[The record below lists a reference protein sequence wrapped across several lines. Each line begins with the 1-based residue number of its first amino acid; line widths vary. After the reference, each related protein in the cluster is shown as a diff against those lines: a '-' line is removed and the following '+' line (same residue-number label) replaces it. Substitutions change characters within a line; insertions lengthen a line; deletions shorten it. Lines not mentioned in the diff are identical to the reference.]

1 MSWIKREKRT
11 PKPNWNAIRQVNKG
25 FFKYNV
31 KLNLDKLRNTLR
43 ITLISIWEYVIPIWK
58 ISGLFKNIKSK
69 KDLKNFIQERSA
81 HVTQTTLYGY
91 LKTRIGVKYI
101 AMMEDDRFLESINI
115 AKWNIYVVAL
125 ADCSFYVYSYLISE
139 KNLKEND
146 CTEIFLNILE
156 NEKNNGLSEKI
167 YNKGKADFLKRIEN
181 IDFNKY
187 HLEDPFKES
196 GEALYYWSPIADEL
210 KSLDKKIV
218 LNSIS
223 LKWGLMKEEFKKITK
238 DLKFN

>member
-1 MSWIKREKRT
+1 M
-11 PKPNWNAIRQVNKG
+11 
-25 FFKYNV
+25 

-43 ITLISIWEYVIPIWK
+43 NTLISIWEYVIPIWK